1 MAKNTDPATVVARR
15 TRYYKTAVALILLP
29 AMAYLGYALSALL
42 LPVLVGG
49 ILAYLSYPVTFWLR
63 RKGLNRG
70 TSVFLYASILLL
82 SLFTLLNTVR
92 SQLPGADEQIR
103 LKTTAQYKLNNNYRE
118 LMLTPGQSSPGFLKQ
133 LIMHETNAMM
143 DQLNHVM
150 QLNEA
155 QKQRLQQILNNN
167 EAVFSDDQR
176 QRLENYHAANKLLV
190 SYITG
195 ESLRSNSADEEQE
208 PDLSFPFGQST
219 EQASG
224 TLALLVHIF
233 STWLIMPFVFF
244 FLLLDDGKLKKQ
256 IISMV
261 PNMFFEMSLTSVH
274 NVDKAIGSYLRGT
287 IAETL
292 AIFALFLLLLPMI
305 GFSLGASL
313 LIGLFAALTNI
324 IPVFGPVA
332 GAIACVGYALLIE
345 VPGNT
350 PLSVNEGNIV
360 IYALIIVLF
369 IQAID
374 NIFLK
379 PYILGSATDLHPLTV
394 IFAVIAGGILLGFW
408 GVLFS
413 IPLWVILK
421 VSFTTIHKRLKLYGI
436 IQS

>member
-29 AMAYLGYALSALL
+29 AVAYLGYALSALL

-70 TSVFLYASILLL
+70 TSVFLFASLLLL

-103 LKTTAQYKLNNNYRE
+103 LRTTAQYKLNNHYRNWMIPPE
-118 LMLTPGQSSPGFLKQ
+118 QTGQGFLKQ
-133 LIMHETNAMM
+133 LVVQETNAMM
-143 DQLNHVM
+143 DQLNHVL
-150 QLNEA
+150 QLSEA
-155 QKQRLQQILNNN
+155 QKHRLQEILDNHD
-167 EAVFSDDQR
+167 AVFTADQQ
-176 QRLENYHAANKLLV
+176 QRLERYSDANERLL
-190 SYITG
+190 SYTTG
-195 ESLRSNSADEEQE
+195 DSLRSSGMEEDPE
-208 PDLSFPFGQST
+208 YEMAFPFGESV
-219 EQASG
+219 EQTPG
-224 TLALLVHIF
+224 TLTLLVHIF
-233 STWLIMPFVFF
+233 STWLIMPIVFF

-261 PNMFFEMSLTSVH
+261 PNMFFEMTLTSVH

-287 IAETL
+287 ISETL

-324 IPVFGPVA
+324 IPVFGPLA
-332 GAIACVGYALLIE
+332 GAVACVGYALIIE
-345 VPGNT
+345 DPGR
-350 PLSVNEGNIV
+350 PFPAVNEENII
-360 IYALIIVLF
+360 IYALIVVLF

-394 IFAVIAGGILLGFW
+394 IFVVIAGGILLGFW

-421 VSFTTIHKRLKLYGI
+421 VSCITVHKRLKLYGI

>member
-1 MAKNTDPATVVARR
+1 MATDTDMARVVARR
-15 TRYYKTAVALILLP
+15 TRYYRIAVTLILLP
-29 AMAYLGYALSALL
+29 AVIYLSYALSSLL
-42 LPVLVGG
+42 LPVLFGG

-70 TSVFLYASILLL
+70 TSVFLYASVLLL
-82 SLFTLLNTVR
+82 SLFTLMNTVR

-103 LKTTAQYKLNNNYRE
+103 LKTTAQYKLNNHYRE
-118 LMLTPGQSSPGFLKQ
+118 LMLTPGQSSQGFLKQ
-133 LIMHETNAMM
+133 LVTHETSVMM
-143 DQLNHVM
+143 DQLNYAM
-150 QLNEA
+150 QLSEA
-155 QKQRLQQILNNN
+155 QKQRLQQILDNN
-167 EAVFSDDQR
+167 ETVFTEDQR
-176 QRLENYHAANKLLV
+176 QQLKQYQEANKQLV
-190 SYITG
+190 SYTTG
-195 ESLRSNSADEEQE
+195 ESLRSNPADQE
-208 PDLSFPFGQST
+208 LESDLAFPFGQSA
-219 EQASG
+219 EQESG
-224 TLALLVHIF
+224 TLALLAHIF

-256 IISMV
+256 IISKV
-261 PNMFFEMSLTSVH
+261 PNMFFEMTLTSVH

-287 IAETL
+287 ITETL
-292 AIFALFLLLLPMI
+292 VIFALFLFLLPMI

-332 GAIACVGYALLIE
+332 GAIVCVGYALIIE
-345 VPGNT
+345 VPGST
-350 PLSVNEGNIV
+350 LLSVNEGNIL

-413 IPLWVILK
+413 IPVWVILK
-421 VSFTTIHKRLKLYGI
+421 VSLTTIHKRLKLYGI
-436 IQS
+436 IQD